1 MLPVSKSFHIL
12 ILGDIVG
19 LLQYIEDAFQ
29 KLELCKITV
38 SAKTF
43 VMFFLF
49 LSAIGPNF
57 CFNFHVSFLLS

>member
-1 MLPVSKSFHIL
+1 MLPISKSFHIL

-19 LLQYIEDAFQ
+19 LLEYIEDAFQ

-43 VMFFLF
+43 VMFFFFVSYRSEFLF
-49 LSAIGPNF
+49 
-57 CFNFHVSFLLS
+57 

>member
-19 LLQYIEDAFQ
+19 LLEYIEDTFQ

-43 VMFFLF
+43 VMFFF